1 MTEAKCYPLA
11 GLRVV
16 DLSTEIAGPY
26 ATKLLVDAGAEVI
39 KVESPEGDPLRRWTA
54 SHTAIPAGAD
64 GALFQYLNASKHGVV
79 ADLSRAA
86 DRELVSDLA
95 ARADVVVESAGPGV
109 LQRLGLGYDTLRAR
123 NAALSLVS
131 ISPWGQTGPWA
142 NRPATEW
149 TLQAAVGSTA
159 YRGLPAR
166 GPVGAGGR
174 LGEWATGIYAA
185 LGAMFAWLCAR
196 RSGTGQHV
204 DVSMFEA
211 IICCL
216 TIYHDLDAQLV
227 PGPLPQMLEIPSVE
241 PAKDGWVGFC
251 TYTAQQWKDFCVL
264 MGRPDF
270 AADERLFSPAARM
283 QHIDILQPAIHAW
296 TRQHTV
302 DELIASA
309 SRMRIPAVPIG
320 NGQTVLAMDHFA
332 ARGVFVDNPAGF
344 RQPRV
349 PYRLERCASPP
360 VGRAPRLDEHAAELR
375 AEIARTA
382 PRVPV
387 GSPSNEAEA
396 PFDELRVSGR
406 NHLKSERGSAHAEL
420 VEAWGGVV
428 QRAAGSDTPTT
439 PLAGLRVV
447 DLTGFWAG
455 PSATAL
461 LADMGA
467 DVIKVESVQR
477 PDGMRLA
484 SGNRGA
490 QYWEQGFVFLG
501 ANVGK
506 RDVTLRLDCAEGVSL
521 LKRLLK
527 TADVLAESFSAR
539 VMEQF
544 GLSWEVVRT
553 INPRLIM
560 LRMPAFGLD
569 GPWRDRPGFAPT
581 VEQVTGLSWM
591 TGYEDL
597 PLIVRGV
604 CDPVGGMHAVFALLL
619 ALEHRHTKGEGQLVE
634 VPLVEPGLNIAAEQ
648 VIEYTAYGQLLSRQG
663 NRGPYAAPQGVY
675 PCAQPNEYLALAVA
689 TDEQWLRLCTVIGR
703 TDWAQD
709 PELSSAAGRRVAH
722 DAIDAGLR
730 AWLARRRRDEAVEQ
744 LVGAGIPAH
753 AAINA
758 HELMPNPQ
766 LEHRR
771 FFQVLE
777 HPYVGR
783 KRFQGLPMRFSALGP
798 DWHRSPPPTLGQH
811 NAEVLGGELGLSA
824 DELARLR
831 RDGIIGERPAFQE
844 EKTRGTGA

>member
-1 MTEAKCYPLA
+1 MTETTHYPLA

-26 ATKLLVDAGAEVI
+26 ATKLLVDAGADVI
-39 KVESPEGDPLRRWTA
+39 KVEAPEGDLLRRWTA
-54 SHTAIPAGAD
+54 SHTALPAGAD
-64 GALFQYLNASKHGVV
+64 GALFQYLNASKRSIV
-79 ADLSRAA
+79 ADLTRTP
-86 DRELVSDLA
+86 DQDLVLDLA
-95 ARADVVVESAGPGV
+95 ARADVVVESAGPGA
-109 LQRLGLGYDTLRAR
+109 LQRVGLGFDTLRSR

-166 GPVGAGGR
+166 GPVAAGGR

-185 LGAMFAWLCAR
+185 LGAMFAWIAAR

-204 DVSMFEA
+204 DVSMFES

-216 TIYHDLDAQLV
+216 TIYHDLDSQLV

-251 TYTAQQWKDFCVL
+251 TYTAQQWKEFCLL

-283 QHIDILQPAIHAW
+283 QHIDILQPAILAW
-296 TRQHTV
+296 TRQHRV
-302 DELIASA
+302 DELIGMA

-320 NGQTVLAMDHFA
+320 NGQTVLAMDQFV
-332 ARGVFVDNPAGF
+332 ARGIFVDNPAGF

-349 PYRLERCASPP
+349 PYRLARCASRPF
-360 VGRAPRLDEHAAELR
+360 GRAPRLDEHAAEIR
-375 AEIARTA
+375 AEVAQTVPRGPASAGA
-382 PRVPV
+382 P
-387 GSPSNEAEA
+387 A
-396 PFDELRVSGR
+396 L
-406 NHLKSERGSAHAEL
+406 
-420 VEAWGGVV
+420 
-428 QRAAGSDTPTT
+428 

-455 PSATAL
+455 PSATSV

-467 DVIKVESVQR
+467 DVVKVESIQR

-484 SGNRGA
+484 SGNRGPH
-490 QYWEQGFVFLG
+490 YWEQGFVFLG

-506 RDVTLRLDCAEGVSL
+506 RDVTLRLDCAEGLSL
-521 LKRLLK
+521 LKRLLN

-544 GLSWEVVRT
+544 GLGWQAVRA

-581 VEQVTGLSWM
+581 VEQVTGLSWI

-604 CDPVGGMHAVFALLL
+604 CDPVGGMHAIFALLL
-619 ALEHRHTKGEGQLVE
+619 ALEHRRKTGEGQLVE

-648 VIEYTAYGQLLSRQG
+648 VIEYTAYGRLLSRQG
-663 NRGPYAAPQGVY
+663 NRGPYATPQGVY
-675 PCAQPNEYLALAVA
+675 PCAQATESLALAVA
-689 TDEQWLRLCTVIGR
+689 TNEQWTRLCGVIGR
-703 TDWAQD
+703 ADWGQD
-709 PELSSAAGRRVAH
+709 PALSTAVGRRRAH
-722 DAIDAGLR
+722 DAIDTELR
-730 AWLARRRRDEAVEQ
+730 TWLAPQQRDDAVER
-744 LVGAGIPAH
+744 LVAAGIPAH
-753 AAINA
+753 AVINA

-783 KRFQGLPMRFSALGP
+783 KRYQGLPVRFSALGP

-811 NAEVLGGELGLSA
+811 NTEVLGGELGLSA
-824 DELARLR
+824 AELDRLR
-831 RDGIIGERPAFQE
+831 QDRVIGERPAFE
-844 EKTRGTGA
+844 ENGSAGRKG